1 MSEPIGLINLDDS
14 KHRVPR
20 GPASPTGGVEGVE
33 RSGSGPV
40 ASVRPFTGFDRERS
54 TYSRLKP
61 DLLAR
66 ARGQFVVIV
75 GDDCEGPLPTFG
87 DAERAGYR
95 RFGFGPL
102 YIKQVLD
109 EEPAQEVSRDIRA
122 CRT

>member
-1 MSEPIGLINLDDS
+1 MREPIGLINPDDS
-14 KHRVPR
+14 KHRVLR
-20 GPASPTGGVEGVE
+20 GPAGSTGEIVEGVE
-33 RSGSGPV
+33 ESGSGHV
-40 ASVRPFTGFDRERS
+40 ASVRPFTGFDRERA

-61 DLLAR
+61 HLLDK

-109 EEPAQEVSRDIRA
+109 KEAVLEVSRDIGA
-122 CRT
+122 C